1 MEKNMTSVSN
11 GSSLGEYPETAS
23 IVYGIQASFSF
34 IANLLVVVLFTCR
47 KRLLSIPHNRCIL
60 SLAITDI
67 LTSISVLMSFILDE
81 QAYDPET
88 HNYLTR
94 ELYCRV
100 IWSKF
105 LPFALGVTSL
115 YISVVLSLERW
126 LAVRRSIF
134 YKSRFRNRH
143 MNALILLAWFVG
155 FTAEASII
163 VLIEGVYEDPTKNCR
178 HVFGKNKKLAISLS
192 TGLFLFQTV
201 IPLALIIAAYID
213 VFRGI
218 KASLQFSASA
228 RADNVNC
235 IKKLKKV
242 TKVAAITTFVLV
254 VCWLPCSIYFYYTL
268 LKYEPRIEEYRNPF
282 LVIVGLLAF
291 TNGCINP
298 CIYVFSIPELRN
310 ALKEILLKNIHT
322 ESACMRSM

>member
-1 MEKNMTSVSN
+1 MTSVSN
-11 GSSLGEYPETAS
+11 GSSLGEHPKTAS

-67 LTSISVLMSFILDE
+67 LTSISVLLSFILDE
-81 QAYDPET
+81 QAYDPES

-94 ELYCRV
+94 EFYCRV

-143 MNALILLAWFVG
+143 MNVLILLAWFLG
-155 FTAEASII
+155 FTAEASIM
-163 VLIEGVYEDPTKNCR
+163 VLVEGVYDDPRKSCR
-178 HVFGKNKKLAISLS
+178 HALARNKEFSISLS

-201 IPLALIIAAYID
+201 IPITLIVVAYID

-228 RADNVNC
+228 RVESVSG
-235 IKKLKKV
+235 IKRLRKV
-242 TKVAAITTFVLV
+242 TKVAAITTFVIA

-268 LKYEPRIEEYRNPF
+268 LKYEPRIDEYRNPL
-282 LVIVGLLAF
+282 LVFVGLLSF
-291 TNGCINP
+291 SIGCINP

-310 ALKEILLKNIHT
+310 TLKEIFSRNINT
-322 ESACMRSM
+322 ERARIRCM